1 LKMIWLYN
9 LIDVLFNLLSL
20 AIVVRAIIS
29 WFNVNPYHPLV
40 VFLDRVTEP
49 ILAPIRRII
58 PPIGMMDISPLV
70 ALILLQVIRQVL
82 LALIAGGL

>member
-1 LKMIWLYN
+1 MKMIWLYN

-29 WFNVNPYHPLV
+29 WFNINPYHPLV

>member
-1 LKMIWLYN
+1 MIWLYN

-29 WFNVNPYHPLV
+29 WFNINPYHPLV

>member
-29 WFNVNPYHPLV
+29 WFNINPYHPLV

>member
-1 LKMIWLYN
+1 MMWLYD
-9 LIDVLFNLLSL
+9 LVDVLFNLLSF
-20 AIVVRAIIS
+20 AIVARALLS

-40 VFLDRVTEP
+40 AFLDRVTEP
-49 ILAPIRRII
+49 ILAPLRRII

-82 LALIAGGL
+82 LALIARGY

>member
-1 LKMIWLYN
+1 MIWLYN